1 MSYTMIEDYTSP
13 NQSPRSAYG
22 WNGNPDG
29 ITWHHWNWPHL
40 AGTFESTINFFCS
53 TAAETSAHFIVSD
66 KRVACIVSP
75 SEAAWQAGSNEGNGR
90 TIGIEVDPNMPG
102 DTLETCAELA
112 ADMERQF
119 GSLNH
124 YAHKDWSATECPGEV
139 GEHIP
144 WLIERTNE
152 ILGNGGGS
160 SGGTSSSGGGNMEA
174 AIAWF
179 QNRAGAVNY
188 SMDYRNGP
196 GSYDC
201 SSAVYYSLMDAG
213 INTSGKVGNTESMFS
228 DLPAWGFREV
238 QATAA
243 GIPAQRGD
251 IFVWGDP
258 GSSAG
263 AAGHTGIFV
272 DPDNIIHC
280 NYGYNGITVNN
291 HDYIWS
297 ANGSP
302 PCHIF
307 RYYGG
312 GSSPVYKQTVSKDWF
327 DMASRQDLAEVVNDV
342 LHQNDGFIRQCIH
355 NVLHNEK
362 FSREGSVNGKPVG
375 GQTTLVAEAQYAAQN
390 FGRLKADVLWA
401 QKQIAELSAEV
412 KELKEGK

>member
-1 MSYTMIEDYTSP
+1 VSYTMIEDYTSP

-29 ITWHHWNWPHL
+29 ITWHWWNKPEL
-40 AGTFESTINFFCS
+40 AGSFESTINFFCTS
-53 TAAETSAHFIVSD
+53 AAQTSAHFIVSD

-75 SEAAWQAGSNEGNGR
+75 SEAAWHAGSTEGNGR
-90 TIGIEVDPNMPG
+90 TIGVEIDPRLPG
-102 DTLETCAELA
+102 ATLETCAELA
-112 ADMERQF
+112 ADLERQF

-124 YAHKDWSATECPGEV
+124 YGHRDWTQTECPGIIYDK
-139 GEHIP
+139 IP

-160 SGGTSSSGGGNMEA
+160 GGTSSGGSGNMEA

-179 QNRAGAVNY
+179 QNRAGAVTY

-201 SSAVYYSLMDAG
+201 SSSVYYALMDAG
-213 INTSGKVGNTESMFS
+213 INTSGKVGNTETMFS

-251 IFVWGDP
+251 IFIWGDP

-272 DPDNIIHC
+272 DSDNILHC
-280 NYGYNGITVNN
+280 NAGYNGITLNN
-291 HDYIWS
+291 HDYIWDLNRRPS
-297 ANGSP
+297 
-302 PCHIF
+302 CHIF
-307 RYYGG
+307 RYVGG
-312 GSSPVYKQTVSKDWF
+312 GSSPAHTQTVSKDWF

-355 NVLHNEK
+355 NVIHNEK
-362 FSREGSVNGKPVG
+362 FNREGTVNGQPVG
-375 GQTTLVAEAQYAAQN
+375 GQTTLVTEAQYNAQN
-390 FGRLKADVLWA
+390 FGRLKADVLFA
-401 QKQIAELSAEV
+401 QKQVAELAAEV
-412 KELKEGK
+412 KALKEGK